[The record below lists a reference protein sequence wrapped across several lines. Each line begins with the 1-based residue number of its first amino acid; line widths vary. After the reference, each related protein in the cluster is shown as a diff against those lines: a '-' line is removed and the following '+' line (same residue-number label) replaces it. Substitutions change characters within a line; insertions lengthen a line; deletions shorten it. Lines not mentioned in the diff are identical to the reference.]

1 MRYRALTAAQSHEIV
16 DVLSQGNNFGVKSV
30 ALERGDGELFDEDLL
45 QSLLEPFK
53 SEMSRGDYGD
63 AEKFE
68 GKLAE
73 ALHDLFKS
81 VPVEVLDD
89 RAFWRYLAVEHF
101 WWYTSVRESEPIAK
115 GNYRNLVDVSL
126 PAEQIPFRLFLR
138 TKAVDVDGDVAIAGE
153 IAASTDFWRSH
164 ITRVRVS
171 SAPRVAR
178 AFSIA
183 KRDDATGKLNT
194 TGVRKVARRLNRAWA
209 NTNLDTY
216 SEEDAQIFLN
226 ELIDEDLT

>member
-16 DVLSQGNNFGVKSV
+16 DVLSQGDNFGVKSV
-30 ALERGDGELFDEDLL
+30 ALERGDGEPFDEDLL

-53 SEMSRGDYGD
+53 SEMTKGDYGD

-68 GKLAE
+68 GRLAE
-73 ALHDLFKS
+73 ALHELFKS

-101 WWYTSVRESEPIAK
+101 WWYTAVRESEPIAK

-183 KRDDATGKLNT
+183 KRDDTAGNLNT
-194 TGVRKVARRLNRAWA
+194 TSVRKIARRLNRAWA

-216 SEEDAQIFLN
+216 SDEDAQIFLS
-226 ELIDEDLT
+226 ELIDEELT